1 MFYFSL
7 VVILRGTTL
16 PPSILFGGVFSVIMP
31 MAHRIH
37 ISNILMN
44 FSNILIFSFSLKQGG
59 LSYRYYFKLQLC

>member
-37 ISNILMN
+37 ISNILIN
-44 FSNILIFSFSLKQGG
+44 FSNILIFYSP
-59 LSYRYYFKLQLC
+59 